1 MSNPS
6 NWTSHLEK
14 WPQNH
19 SVGPICVHAEGDTTA
34 NIILMAKRRPLHIC
48 HVARK
53 SELGM
58 YFPNFLSRNYFWNT
72 TFFAEII
79 KAAKNIGLPITCE
92 VCPHH
97 LFLTE
102 QHLENNFLAY
112 EIMILH
118 ATKMSSSFS
127 FVLLYIKS
135 CGIVN
140 ASLQLAA
147 LLSKSVTV
155 MGCHFAWHGLLDH
168 PH

>member
-34 NIILMAKRRPLHIC
+34 NIILMAKGRPLHIC

-102 QHLENNFLAY
+102 QHLENNFLGPKKGQVRPCLVTEEDRQFLWENLEY
-112 EIMILH
+112 IDTIGSDH
-118 ATKMSSSFS
+118 A
-127 FVLLYIKS
+127 
-135 CGIVN
+135 
-140 ASLQLAA
+140 
-147 LLSKSVTV
+147 
-155 MGCHFAWHGLLDH
+155 
-168 PH
+168 PHTLEEKENHR